1 MKKKRLSALM
11 LAAGLALTA
20 CSGGNDSAPTT
31 AADKAPAD
39 TAAAGSEKSGQGEAA
54 GGETA
59 PAGGELVLGFA
70 VPLTGTSAAGGEIV
84 RNGLQMAVDEI
95 NEAGG
100 IDGKWTIRLITEDNQ
115 NDPSTSV
122 NVMEKL
128 CNQDNANVVIS
139 STASSC
145 CLADME
151 VTKAAKCPELAPA
164 STAASLTEQGNEYFF
179 RTAVTDS
186 SNVVCLYDYFTGTMK
201 GSKIAVLYESNDF
214 GNGGYQLLQD
224 YAGQY
229 NVEIIDAQAYNVGD
243 VDFSVQLTQFKEEAP
258 DAIFVW
264 GHYEEVTIMCK
275 QMAQYEVEIPVM
287 GTGYNSPYLTEM
299 GGEFVEGIMLST
311 CYTTADPDEKV
322 QAFDAKYTEL
332 YKAAYDQNAP
342 QAYDTVYMIADA
354 VTRAQSVDREAIQK
368 ALTEVKDFDGLT
380 GVMNFDE
387 KNNVSKTCKMIK
399 IENGQQVLC
408 D

>member
-1 MKKKRLSALM
+1 MKKKLFASL
-11 LAAGLALTA
+11 LALSMGLSLAA
-20 CSGGNDSAPTT
+20 CSGTASSTPADSTSTP
-31 AADKAPAD
+31 AADSTDAAQEPA
-39 TAAAGSEKSGQGEAA
+39 AE
-54 GGETA
+54 
-59 PAGGELVLGFA
+59 GGELILGFA

-84 RNGLQMAVDEI
+84 RNGVQMAVDEI

-100 IDGKWTIRLITEDNQ
+100 IDGKWTIKLITEDNQ

-128 CNQDNANVVIS
+128 CNQDNADVVIS

-151 VTKAAKCPELAPA
+151 VTKAAGVPELAPA
-164 STAASLTEQGNEYFF
+164 STAASLTEQGNEFFF

-186 SNVVCLYDYFTGTMK
+186 SNVVCLYDYLTKSMG

-214 GNGGYQLLQD
+214 GNGGYQLLQN
-224 YAGQY
+224 YAGEY
-229 NVEIIDAQAYNVGD
+229 GVEIIDAQAYNVGD
-243 VDFSVQLTQFKEEAP
+243 VDFSVQLTQFKTEAP
-258 DAIFVW
+258 DAIFIW

-275 QMAQYEVEIPVM
+275 QMAQYEVDIPVM

-299 GGEFVEGIMLST
+299 GGEYVEGIMLST
-311 CYTTADPDEKV
+311 CYTTADPDEAV
-322 QAFDAKYTEL
+322 QAFDAKYMEL
-332 YKAAYDQNAP
+332 YGAAYDQNAP
-342 QAYDTVYMIADA
+342 QAYDTIYMIADA
-354 VTRAQSVDREAIQK
+354 VTRAQSTDSAAIQK
-368 ALTEVKDFDGLT
+368 ALTEMKDFNGLT

-387 KNNVSKTCKMIK
+387 TNNVSKTCKMIK

>member
-1 MKKKRLSALM
+1 MKKKIFSALTLTM
-11 LAAGLALTA
+11 GLSLTA
-20 CSGGNDSAPTT
+20 CSGGASSAPTT
-31 AADKAPAD
+31 AAGSAPAQE
-39 TAAAGSEKSGQGEAA
+39 AAPAAGSEKSEGGAEAQ
-54 GGETA
+54 E
-59 PAGGELVLGFA
+59 GGELVLGFA

-84 RNGLQMAVDEI
+84 RNGVQMAVDEI

-151 VTKAAKCPELAPA
+151 VTRAAKCPELAPA

-186 SNVVCLYDYFTGTMK
+186 SNVVCLYDYFTGAMN
-201 GSKIAVLYESNDF
+201 GSRIAVLYESNDF

-275 QMAQYEVEIPVM
+275 QMAQYEVEIPVI

-332 YKAAYDQNAP
+332 YKASYDQNAP

-354 VTRAQSVDREAIQK
+354 VTRAQSIDREAIQK
-368 ALTEVKDFDGLT
+368 ALTEMKDFDGLT
-380 GVMNFDE
+380 GVMNFDNTN
-387 KNNVSKTCKMIK
+387 KVSKTCKMIK

>member
-1 MKKKRLSALM
+1 MKKKLLAVTLALSLILALM
-11 LAAGLALTA
+11 TA
-20 CSGGNDSAPTT
+20 CTGGNPNSGASDPGTGASSDPGT
-31 AADKAPAD
+31 ASSSDPGPA
-39 TAAAGSEKSGQGEAA
+39 E
-54 GGETA
+54 
-59 PAGGELVLGFA
+59 GGELILGFA

-84 RNGLQMAVDEI
+84 KNGVEMAVEEI
-95 NEAGG
+95 NAAGG
-100 IDGKWTIRLITEDNQ
+100 IDGKWKIRLITEDNQ

-128 CNQDNANVVIS
+128 CNQDKANVVIS

-151 VTKAAKCPELAPA
+151 VTKAAGVPELAPA
-164 STAASLTEQGNEYFF
+164 STAASLTEQGNQFFF

-186 SNVVCLYDYFTGTMK
+186 SNVVCLYDYLTNSMK

-214 GNGGYQLLQD
+214 GNGGYQLLQN
-224 YAGQY
+224 YAGEY
-229 NVEIIDAQAYNVGD
+229 GVEIIDAQAYNVGD
-243 VDFSVQLTQFKEEAP
+243 VDFSVQLTQFKSEAP

-264 GHYEEVTIMCK
+264 GHYEEVTIMAK
-275 QMAQYEVEIPVM
+275 QMAQYEVDIPVM

-311 CYTTADPDEKV
+311 CYTTADPDESV
-322 QAFDAKYTEL
+322 QAFDKKYMEL
-332 YKAAYDQNAP
+332 YNAAYDQNAP

-354 VTRAQSVDREAIQK
+354 VTRAQSIDPAAIQK
-368 ALTEVKDFDGLT
+368 ALTEMKDFDGLT
-380 GVMNFDE
+380 GVMNFDDT
-387 KNNVSKTCKMIK
+387 NNVSKTCKMIK